1 MLYTKVS
8 QVVDLRN
15 FFLLIIMN
23 KIISAKSSSHHIAT
37 LQSMRFVFCM
47 QIFICHYF
55 SNLGFHCFDY
65 GGDAGVTFFFI
76 LSGFVLSM
84 GCGASIKNGTFKY
97 VQFLRKCLTKI
108 YPLHLVTFTIALCM
122 SFVAGVKFN
131 IIKTIESCCSLLIR
145 NNYENR
151 AL

>member
-15 FFLLIIMN
+15 FFLFTIMN
-23 KIISAKSSSHHIAT
+23 RINTPTSSSRHIAT
-37 LQSMRFVFCM
+37 LQSMRFIFYM

-84 GCGASIKNGTFKY
+84 GCGASIKN
-97 VQFLRKCLTKI
+97 
-108 YPLHLVTFTIALCM
+108 
-122 SFVAGVKFN
+122 
-131 IIKTIESCCSLLIR
+131 
-145 NNYENR
+145 
-151 AL
+151 

>member
-15 FFLLIIMN
+15 FFLFTIMN
-23 KIISAKSSSHHIAT
+23 RINTPTSSSHHILT
-37 LQSMRFVFCM
+37 LQSMRFIFCIL
-47 QIFICHYF
+47 IFICHFLESTGKLHFY
-55 SNLGFHCFDY
+55 Y